1 MFLRQRSCDRGL
13 EADAWTLISR
23 ASTPDIPGEDA
34 PLLMHAEHDHPDD
47 PPQQGVRD
55 IEAVRSIW
63 TPRLLKTAYLF
74 VFLVVLGCSLETQA
88 SANLVTYVTSDFSQH
103 ALVSTISVSTGLVA
117 GVARVPIAKLIDIWG
132 RGEGYAAMV
141 ACTTLGLVLM
151 AACRDVAT
159 YAIAQVFY
167 WVGFDGIGYVLQ
179 VFLADTSSLRNRAL
193 AFSLSSTPYILT
205 TFAGPAVAQ
214 YFQDTWN
221 WRWAYITF
229 AITTPLVSLPIIY
242 LLFHT
247 KYVAIRKG
255 ILKPNDLKRREPWLQ
270 QAKRFA
276 IQFDAVGS
284 IFFTIGLAL
293 ILLPLSQRALPS
305 TSDGSTNWLSA
316 SSLSKFL
323 AGYASLCLFGVWEWK
338 YAPVRLIPYRV
349 VFRDRTVLGSCLL
362 CFGSFATFNAY
373 HAYFPSYLQVARY
386 LSIREAGYVANIFSL
401 TSCLLGIAFA
411 YIIRQTGQY
420 KRLALWALPLRGL
433 AAVALV
439 PSVRDPHA
447 TSATDVIAC
456 QLANA
461 VAGAVL
467 VVANQTAVNA
477 AVAHSDIAMVLAV
490 LLLFSSV
497 GGSVGTAVAGA
508 VWTASM
514 PGLLRDFLPPG
525 KKHLAEE
532 LYGSLKKQ
540 LEWEP
545 GTDVRDAVVRAY
557 CVTQARLCVVAAASL
572 PFVVVFVMMWR
583 ELPVKDEE
591 EDGKDKR
598 KGEGPVEHGD

>member
-1 MFLRQRSCDRGL
+1 
-13 EADAWTLISR
+13 
-23 ASTPDIPGEDA
+23 
-34 PLLMHAEHDHPDD
+34 MHAERDHPDD
-47 PPQQGVRD
+47 PPQQGVRA

-63 TPRLLKTAYLF
+63 TPRLLKIAYLS
-74 VFLVVLGCSLETQA
+74 VFLVILGCSLETSA

-132 RGEGYAAMV
+132 RGEGYSAMV
-141 ACTTLGLVLM
+141 ACTTLG
-151 AACRDVAT
+151 
-159 YAIAQVFY
+159 
-167 WVGFDGIGYVLQ
+167 YVLH

-229 AITTPLVSLPIIY
+229 AVTTPLVSLPIIY

-255 ILKPNDLKRREPWLQ
+255 ILKPNDFKRREPWLQ
-270 QAKRFA
+270 QAKKFA
-276 IQFDAVGS
+276 IQFDAIGS
-284 IFFTIGLAL
+284 ILFTIGLAL

-305 TSDGSTNWLSA
+305 VSDRSAGWLSA
-316 SSLSKFL
+316 SSLIKFL
-323 AGYASLCLFGVWEWK
+323 AGYTSLCLFGVWEWK
-338 YAPVRLIPYRV
+338 YASTRLIPYRV
-349 VFRDRTVLGSCLL
+349 VFGDRTVLGSCLL
-362 CFGSFATFNAY
+362 CFGSFAAFNAY
-373 HAYFPSYLQVARY
+373 HAYFPSYLQAARF

-401 TSCLLGIAFA
+401 TACLLGIAFA
-411 YIIRQTGQY
+411 YVIRQTGRY

-433 AAVALV
+433 AALALI
-439 PSVRDPHA
+439 PAVRNPHA
-447 TSATDVIAC
+447 TSAAEVIVC

-467 VVANQTAVNA
+467 IVANQTAVNA
-477 AVAHSDIAMVLAV
+477 AVAHSDLAIVLAV
-490 LLLFSSV
+490 LLLFSSI
-497 GGSVGTAVAGA
+497 GGSVGTTIAGA
-508 VWTASM
+508 IWTASM
-514 PGLLRDFLPPG
+514 PGLLRDFLPEG

-540 LEWEP
+540 LEWAP
-545 GTDVRDAVVRAY
+545 GTDVRDAVVKAY
-557 CVTQARLCVVAAASL
+557 CVTQARLCIVAAASM
-572 PFVVVFVMMWR
+572 PFIVVFVMMWR

-591 EDGKDKR
+591 EGAKDKW